1 MTQDFIK
8 ITGLRIFAYH
18 GVLAEEKKRGQEFYL
33 NAKLFCDMRKSGNS
47 DNLLDAVN
55 YAECCQLM
63 TKAFTEKNFDLIEAA
78 GAHVC
83 EALLTTFPSL
93 EKVVLEVRKPDAPIG
108 LPFTDVS
115 VNMTRQW
122 HKVYLSFGSNMGD
135 KKRWID
141 CALQEL
147 AEHPKFRNM
156 ELSSLLT
163 TKPYG
168 PVEQDDFLN
177 GCAGIETLLS
187 PEELLALLHEIEAR
201 AGRTREV
208 HWGPRTLDL
217 DIIFYDKLVYES
229 EDLILPHVDMANRR
243 FVLQP
248 LSELCPNYRHPI
260 LQKTVTQMLEAL
272 PE

>member
-47 DNLLDAVN
+47 DYLLDAVN